1 MKNIEFDG
9 LEIGPGRPCVII
21 AEAGVNHNGSVD
33 TALRMV
39 DAAAD
44 CGADAV
50 KFQSFK
56 TDALI
61 TPGAPKSEYQ
71 LKTTAREESQGEMLR
86 RLELDRDAHER
97 LFARARERGIRF
109 LSSPFD
115 EASADLLEAIGVGAF
130 KLASGAITNL
140 PLLEHVAHKQL
151 PVILSTGMSKL
162 EEVEDA
168 MRVLKRVGNDQVAL
182 LHCVSNYPARPE
194 DCNLRAM
201 RALELAFDAPVGF
214 SDHTMGVE
222 AALAAVAL
230 GACIIEKHFTLDRS
244 MPGPDHAASVEPDG
258 LRALIAGART
268 VQAALGDGC
277 KKPMERES
285 ENRAT
290 GRVSLVAR
298 EAIPAGTVLT
308 RDHLCCK
315 RPGSGIS
322 PMMLEKII
330 GRRTRTEIEM
340 DSLLEWSQLE

>member
-9 LEIGPGRPCVII
+9 LEIGPGRPCAII
-21 AEAGVNHNGSVD
+21 AEAGVNHNGSTE
-33 TALRMV
+33 TALLMV

-44 CGADAV
+44 CGADV
-50 KFQSFK
+50 IKFQSFN

-61 TPGAPKSEYQ
+61 TPAAPKSAYQ
-71 LKTTAREESQGEMLR
+71 LKTTARYESQRDMLK
-86 RLELDRDAHER
+86 RLELGKTAHQR
-97 LFARARERGIRF
+97 LFERARERGIRF

-115 EASADLLEAIGVGAF
+115 EASADMLESIGVGAF

-140 PLLEHVAHKQL
+140 PLLEHVARKQR
-151 PVILSTGMSKL
+151 PVILSTGMSGL
-162 EEVEDA
+162 DEVEDA
-168 MRVLKRVGNDQVAL
+168 MRVFRRAGNDRIAL

-201 RALELAFDAPVGF
+201 RALELAFDAPAGF

-222 AALAAVAL
+222 TALAAVAL

-258 LRALIAGART
+258 LRALIAGARI
-268 VQAALGDGC
+268 VEAALGDGS
-277 KKPMERES
+277 KKPVARES

-298 EAIPAGTVLT
+298 VHIPAGTILSQE
-308 RDHLCCK
+308 HLCCK

-322 PMMLEKII
+322 PMMLDKLV
-330 GRRTRTEIEM
+330 GRRTRTEIGANT
-340 DSLLEWSQLE
+340 LLEWSQLE